1 MSYQALY
8 RAWRPETFS
17 EICGQEAIT
26 RTLKHQVM
34 TGRIAHA

>member
-17 EICGQEAIT
+17 EICGQDAII
-26 RTLKHQVM
+26 
-34 TGRIAHA
+34 RINAMKN